1 MNKAIKKVALISTL
15 GITLNVMH
23 IGGMIMTSTN
33 SMINSPKITTQNQL
47 ERLVEERRKLIDP
60 NNNYK
65 IISELVSYNRGVS
78 GILKDGTGYG
88 ILIGGDFAN
97 VNVLDHELYHILD
110 HHFDNFPKTEVGKT
124 LKYLYWT
131 EPQAIIYQAFGVK
144 L

>member
-1 MNKAIKKVALISTL
+1 MNKAIKKVALISAL
-15 GITLNVMH
+15 GITLNVWH
-23 IGGMIMTSTN
+23 LCGMLMTSTY
-33 SMINSPKITTQNQL
+33 SMINSPKITTQSQL

-97 VNVLDHELYHILD
+97 VSVLDHELYHILD
-110 HHFDNFPKTEVGKT
+110 NHYDNFPKTKVGET
-124 LKYLYWT
+124 LKYLYWA